1 MYLRVLLVSYIL
13 LIFLESEVIFI
24 ASYNSLVSLVSTKYS
39 VQTHRLTPEMLEI
52 TLFQHITCNCKL

>member
-24 ASYNSLVSLVSTKYS
+24 ASYKHK
-39 VQTHRLTPEMLEI
+39 VQNI
-52 TLFQHITCNCKL
+52 AGGN